1 MDTVEE
7 GKQPLL
13 ITVTHAGDVPELQ
26 SIPSNEQI
34 SESANTSRWSFL
46 FKLLLA
52 ITTIG
57 VSTAGIALIILITP
71 TPPTVHIHSMHIAF
85 NEHHLPIWSATFSIK
100 NPNEKLRV
108 TYESPS
114 VCVFHRRK
122 HVGTVRIGAF
132 GQSGGEG
139 NEVVVKGDETGVIDE
154 EAARAMEEDVAM
166 TGSVLGLDMVFLGRV
181 GFYPGAST
189 VWGKQNMTAV
199 CKNVRAMLSSDDDD
213 DDKLNKTKSWGLR
226 FDDRQ
231 DCRDPKNK
239 NVVNCGEKLKII
251 LLGKQR
257 VELVIRIL
265 SRVSRSAGLRS
276 SLSAAA
282 LPARNQAP
290 ILTSRYHSLV
300 HEFSQKGQL
309 VAAQVSLVSF
319 PLERFSFSSST
330 TPESSDKE
338 SNTEA
343 SKTCQEKATS
353 EANEPGLDS
362 EPSKDSRRR
371 KGAKRAAVS
380 ESDSESDDEE
390 MSTDDLM
397 KLVSEKDELLS
408 EKEQE
413 IKQMKDKVLRTYAEM
428 ENVMDRTR
436 RDAENTKK
444 YAIQN
449 FAKSLLDVAD
459 NLGRASSVV
468 KESFSKLD
476 DTSKDSAG
484 AAPLLKTLLEGVE
497 MTEKQLAEV
506 FKKFGMEK
514 YDPINEPFDPNRHNA
529 VFQVPD
535 ASKPEGTVAHVLKSG
550 YTLFDRVIRP
560 AEVGVTQGGESQED
574 KKESDA

>member
-13 ITVTHAGDVPELQ
+13 ITVTHAGDVPELR

-46 FKLLLA
+46 FKLLLV

-85 NEHHLPIWSATFSIK
+85 NEHHLPIWSATFTIK

-154 EAARAMEEDVAM
+154 EAARGMEDDVAM
-166 TGSVLGLDMVFLGRV
+166 TGSVVGLDMVFLGRV

-199 CKNVRAMLSSDDDD
+199 CKNVKAMLSSDDYD
-213 DDKLNKTKSWGLR
+213 DDKLNKTKSWGLT

-231 DCRDPKNK
+231 DCRSCTKPVLQSTFKTIYSLRMHQT
-239 NVVNCGEKLKII
+239 KLISNSFI
-251 LLGKQR
+251 KQLSQNIR
-257 VELVIRIL
+257 WHRRFSMAPLV
-265 SRVSRSAGLRS
+265 S
-276 SLSAAA
+276 
-282 LPARNQAP
+282 
-290 ILTSRYHSLV
+290 
-300 HEFSQKGQL
+300 FSPQSGQL
-309 VAAQVSLVSF
+309 VAAQVSLDSF

-343 SKTCQEKATS
+343 SKTSQEKATS

-390 MSTDDLM
+390 MSMDDLM